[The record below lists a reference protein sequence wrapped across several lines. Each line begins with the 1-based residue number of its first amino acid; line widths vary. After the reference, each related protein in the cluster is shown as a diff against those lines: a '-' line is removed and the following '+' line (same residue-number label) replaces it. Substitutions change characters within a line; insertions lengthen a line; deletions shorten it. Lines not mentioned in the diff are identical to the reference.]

1 MGKRR
6 ANLKWSEI
14 KMSDLELTK
23 LLLHFSQTNKAERKS
38 ERTIA
43 WYPQMIGYFV
53 KFLESNGI
61 ITTLGNLN
69 ARNVRE
75 FLVHEQSRGLSPFT
89 VAGEA
94 RSLKA
99 FSSWLLREGYT
110 AENVLATIKVPKT
123 PSKIIEPLIS
133 TEIETLLQAENPL
146 TAYGSRNIALL
157 TTLLDT
163 GLRCSEISGLALADA
178 HIDQGY
184 LKVKGKGDRERY
196 VPLGALA
203 QKLLWRYVFHF
214 RPEPV
219 NDANDFL
226 FLSLE
231 GKCLQSNAIKLL
243 LKRWGKK
250 AGVPRLHAHLCRH
263 TYATNFLTRQCGDVF
278 MLKQILG
285 HSTLEMVNRYVHY
298 ASSQAL
304 IQSRPSSPVDLMNLK
319 KLRGYKV
326 DQALRDKRENNS

>member
-1 MGKRR
+1 
-6 ANLKWSEI
+6 
-14 KMSDLELTK
+14 MSDLDLTK
-23 LLLHFSQTNKAERKS
+23 LVLHFSQTNKAERKS
-38 ERTIA
+38 EKTVA
-43 WYPQMIGYFV
+43 WYPQMINYYV
-53 KFLESNGI
+53 NFLEANGI
-61 ITTLGNLN
+61 TATLSNLN
-69 ARNVRE
+69 ARYVRE
-75 FLVHEQSRGLSPFT
+75 FVVHEQSRELSPFT
-89 VAGEA
+89 VAGEV

-110 AENVLATIKVPKT
+110 TENVLAIIKVPKT
-123 PSKIIEPLIS
+123 PNKIIEPLAS
-133 TEIETLLQAENPL
+133 WEIESLLQVENPL

-163 GLRCSEISGLALADA
+163 GLRCNEISGLSFVDA

-196 VPLGALA
+196 VPLGSSA
-203 QKLLWRYVFHF
+203 QKVLWRYVFHF

-219 NDANDFL
+219 NAANDFL

-231 GKCLQSNAIKLL
+231 GKRLQSNAIKLL

-285 HSTLEMVNRYVHY
+285 HSSLEMVNRYVHY
-298 ASSQAL
+298 ASSQAM
-304 IQSRPSSPVDLMNLK
+304 IQSRPTSPVDLMNLK
-319 KLRGYKV
+319 RLRGYKV
-326 DQALRDKRENNS
+326 DRALKHDRNNNS